1 MAHDQDRDS
10 IKSPS
15 TSRESI
21 KSRQSETE
29 TTPLLRKESDQREA
43 DSVGK
48 SKSWSGAVL
57 RVLFTSFL
65 VSLSFGVT
73 QVPLIY
79 VIGLM
84 TCEEYYKTHP
94 DPGDVLGRCR
104 NPTIE
109 AGTAQSVALLGAGTT
124 LFGVVNL
131 FFTGWSIKRFGI
143 KSALMTSVLWPAVR
157 LAVQNVGVQ
166 TGGGLGIII
175 IQLSQAITIFGGPA
189 GYLLALNSFATEIVK
204 PAERT
209 ATLGRLQGVAFFGT
223 SLGYLTG
230 GLLSDIFGTIAPFRV
245 TLGLFVISTLYVWLF
260 LPWLPNNITP
270 EQLKKT
276 ASLSA
281 FFEPLKM
288 FVPRKWVLQDGRVK
302 REHGILLLGA
312 GAFLALLAT
321 GYIPVLLQMY
331 ATDVLDFGTTE
342 NGWLIALNSL
352 VRGLFLTFAF
362 PAIITNGRKWLDR
375 RRRLP
380 QSDKLTREHSTST
393 IPDIPTDPNTI
404 EPGPIEA
411 ETDLEPTEP
420 PQPSPGEEESF
431 QFDLLYARYSILIDG
446 ILTAL
451 ATFATQGWQLYIVAF
466 VLPLAAG
473 TGSAAKGT
481 ILQMCSQRERAD
493 ALSAIS
499 LVEMVARLTAT
510 AVFGLVFSAFAEE
523 GRPNLTFLANGA
535 LAVVAF
541 LTLLVTRFPPR
552 GARRVE
558 EVEVDEE

>member
-1 MAHDQDRDS
+1 
-10 IKSPS
+10 
-15 TSRESI
+15 
-21 KSRQSETE
+21 
-29 TTPLLRKESDQREA
+29 
-43 DSVGK
+43 
-48 SKSWSGAVL
+48 
-57 RVLFTSFL
+57 
-65 VSLSFGVT
+65 
-73 QVPLIY
+73 
-79 VIGLM
+79 M
-84 TCEEYYKTHP
+84 TCDEYYKTHP
-94 DPGDVLGRCR
+94 DPGAVPGRCR
-104 NPTIE
+104 NPVIE

-124 LFGVVNL
+124 LFGVINL

-166 TGGGLGIII
+166 TGAGLGIII
-175 IQLSQAITIFGGPA
+175 VQLSQAITIFGGPA
-189 GYLLALNSFATEIVK
+189 GYLLALNSYATEIVK

-223 SLGYLTG
+223 SLGYVAG

-245 TLGLFVISTLYVWLF
+245 TLGLFMISTLYVWIF
-260 LPWLPNNITP
+260 LPRLSNNITP

-288 FVPRKWVLQDGRVK
+288 FVPRKWVLKDGRMQ
-302 REHGILLLGA
+302 RQYGILLLGI

-331 ATDVLDFGTTE
+331 ATDVLEFGTTE

-375 RRRLP
+375 RRHLP
-380 QSDKLTREHSTST
+380 QTSKLTEAESASAN
-393 IPDIPTDPNTI
+393 PSLPTQPTAI

-411 ETDLEPTEP
+411 ETEQEPIEP
-420 PQPSPGEEESF
+420 PKPTPGEEESF
-431 QFDLLYARYSILIDG
+431 QFDLIYARYSILIDG

-481 ILQMCSQRERAD
+481 ILHMCSQRERAD

-510 AVFGLVFSAFAEE
+510 AVFGFVFSGFASI

-535 LAVVAF
+535 LAVLAF

-558 EVEVDEE
+558 DLQEEDGE